1 VSSKKLAAQVPQ
13 APASFSSLSRAM
25 RAHLTARLTPQQL
38 GLGAAQGGRIAPLQ
52 QNEVAGSASGKVEMV
67 FADGSRVT
75 RFRNGTEREQRPD
88 GTSIVRFGNGDVKR
102 SALREAAEGGGVVDS
117 YYYSSAGTLQ
127 TTYPAGI
134 EVFEF
139 PSGQIELH
147 DTLAGFKE
155 ILFVGGA
162 VRIVPLVAGA
172 AAAAAPVPHAF

>member
-1 VSSKKLAAQVPQ
+1 VLSRNASALALQ

-102 SALREAAEGGGVVDS
+102 SSLRDAAEGGGVVDS
-117 YYYSSAGTLQ
+117 YYYSNAGTLQ

-155 ILFVGGA
+155 ILFVGGST
-162 VRIVPLVAGA
+162 RIVPLNASSEA
-172 AAAAAPVPHAF
+172 NPVPL